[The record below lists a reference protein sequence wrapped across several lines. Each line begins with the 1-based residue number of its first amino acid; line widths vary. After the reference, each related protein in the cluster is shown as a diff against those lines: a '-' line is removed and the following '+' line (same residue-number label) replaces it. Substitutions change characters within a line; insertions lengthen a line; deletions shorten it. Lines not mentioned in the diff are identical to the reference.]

1 MSIDD
6 QVDVLGESF
15 DNAKG
20 FRKRSSAFENELVT
34 NRRIEVLEK
43 NVQK

>member
-6 QVDVLGESF
+6 QVDVLGEPF

-20 FRKRSSAFENELVT
+20 LRKRSSAFENESRKTGYARNL
-34 NRRIEVLEK
+34 K
-43 NVQK
+43 